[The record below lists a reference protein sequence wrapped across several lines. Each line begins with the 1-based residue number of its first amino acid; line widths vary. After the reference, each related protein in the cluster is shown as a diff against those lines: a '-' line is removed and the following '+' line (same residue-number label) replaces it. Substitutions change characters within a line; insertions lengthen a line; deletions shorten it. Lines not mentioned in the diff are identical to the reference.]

1 MEDNE
6 INPENI
12 WNDRKRKMVKDMIKR
27 EVLILNESYGE
38 HTLNTELRYD
48 INFNG
53 KQSDNGW
60 KLSIIGKSLEDSID
74 VFKRL
79 HSWLTLKNI
88 SHKSATKKR
97 VEHDHYEQSKKVM
110 TIYVPND
117 MDYRELA
124 HKIEILLRGYK
135 GWEDIK
141 LPFKSYE
148 HYSNAIFFRNDRNEN
163 GEYIPAN

>member
-1 MEDNE
+1 MTK
-6 INPENI
+6 
-12 WNDRKRKMVKDMIKR
+12 KRKMVKDMIKR
-27 EVLILNESYGE
+27 EVIILNENYGE
-38 HTLNTELRYD
+38 YTLKLLNTELRYD
-48 INFNG
+48 IQFNG
-53 KQSDNGW
+53 KNSDNGW

-97 VEHDHYEQSKKVM
+97 VEYDHYEQSKKVM

-117 MDYRELA
+117 MDHKKLA
-124 HKIEILLRGYK
+124 HKIEIILSGYK

-163 GEYIPAN
+163 GKYIPAN